1 MQQKKKKKKR
11 NGGGGGE
18 SMSECQFC
26 VWVSFEH
33 MWNDRRRDSSPE

>member
-11 NGGGGGE
+11 NGGGGE